1 MTSER
6 TANSVHTSRSSLART
21 KRKRLTLILSAAL
34 VFSFLLNLVLG
45 VMLGSSSREVTL
57 SVAVEQKLQRE
68 LSEIKPKFEKMAAEI
83 EALTL
88 NRLPGLVVLDYDK
101 VLPVNEQYIKNIV
114 FTQTGSEKNKRY
126 EYKIVMDNR
135 NLLPVRPELKILF
148 FDRVGIQVGFS
159 ELGMGE
165 GLPIS
170 DHLERGEIR
179 SYSSSIVLSDGLE
192 PKYFQVQLFSP
203 NVNGL

>member
-1 MTSER
+1 M
-6 TANSVHTSRSSLART
+6 ART
-21 KRKRLTLILSAAL
+21 KRKRLTLLLSIGL

-45 VMLGSSSREVTL
+45 VMLGSSAREVTL

-68 LSEIKPKFEKMAAEI
+68 LSEIRPKFEKMASEI

-88 NRLPGLVVLDYDK
+88 NRLPGLVVLTYDK
-101 VLPVNEQYIKNIV
+101 VLPINEQYVKNIV
-114 FTQTGSEKNKRY
+114 FTQTGSEKSKRY
-126 EYKIVMDNR
+126 EYKVVMDNR
-135 NLLPVRPELKILF
+135 NLLPVHPEVKILF

-165 GLPIS
+165 GLTIS

-179 SYSSSIVLSDGLE
+179 SYSSSIELSTGLE